1 MARFTAELN
10 TADCIAKTLVGVLL
24 KSTYLLVG
32 GWRVCYPRLLF
43 GHAIGRITIM
53 PRRVVLFIIS
63 CILASCSQQEYSGY
77 QYRPYVVRGVR
88 YTPMSPGRAPG
99 YVEEGIASHY
109 KEGWLFLPGPTSLGE
124 KQWPWSRAGAH
135 KLLPLP
141 CRVRVT
147 NLRNGRST
155 IIRLNDRGPFI
166 VGRTLDVT
174 EPVAKELGFYE
185 AGLAPVRIEVL
196 SVGDAQWRVNRSTI
210 PRAIP
215 ATTAP
220 SRVGG

>member
-1 MARFTAELN
+1 
-10 TADCIAKTLVGVLL
+10 
-24 KSTYLLVG
+24 
-32 GWRVCYPRLLF
+32 
-43 GHAIGRITIM
+43 M
-53 PRRVVLFIIS
+53 PRRIIRLAVC

-88 YTPMSPGRAPG
+88 YTPMSPGQAPG

-109 KEGWLFLPGPTSLGE
+109 QEGWLFLPGPTALGE

-147 NLRNGRST
+147 NLRNGRSI

-166 VGRTLDVT
+166 AGRTLDVT
-174 EPVAKELGFYE
+174 EPVARELGFYE

-196 SVGDAQWRVNRSTI
+196 SVGDAQWRVSRSTI
-210 PRAIP
+210 PRALP
-215 ATTAP
+215 VTTPP